1 MHAHQSPFDPRGHE
15 RAFQKF
21 ASPIL
26 LPSVPSSPESNPMR
40 SPTISKRSS
49 FGTLEQL
56 HYYEECIAKVSSE
69 VAISRD
75 ECVALQERLCICDS
89 ELCQSVVAID
99 HLIAE
104 KQLLNQ
110 ELREKIA
117 IIEGLTSRQNQT
129 EEQQAVTNANED
141 LAMRRT
147 SDERYEMALLE
158 KDGIIMALTTA
169 NEDRGSVILRLEATV
184 SKLEGNQQAHC
195 VVENAE
201 QSQRSEILR
210 LQESLQ
216 VSDSANKALQQ
227 ALQEERQRTQLLKED
242 EKAHVANQ
250 DSGQSHDKREILRL
264 QEKLSATESDRDS
277 LKFALQEE
285 RLLNQKFGKVE
296 HLISSNSTISVAS
309 QSLVLAELEV
319 EKRLS
324 ERLKAALEES
334 TQINSRMLLAN
345 STHQEKIEELHAR
358 VISCNACSLVL
369 ICFFLLS
376 LPSDRQAELKQAEF
390 TSRCVSDAT

>member
-1 MHAHQSPFDPRGHE
+1 MSQ
-15 RAFQKF
+15 
-21 ASPIL
+21 
-26 LPSVPSSPESNPMR
+26 
-40 SPTISKRSS
+40 RSS

-89 ELCQSVVAID
+89 ELCQNVATID
-99 HLIAE
+99 RLIAE

-110 ELREKIA
+110 ELREKVA
-117 IIEGLTSRQNQT
+117 IIEGLTSRPNQN

-169 NEDRGSVILRLEATV
+169 NEDRGSVILRLEATI
-184 SKLEGNQQAHC
+184 SNFESNQQAHC

-201 QSQRSEILR
+201 QSQRSKILR

-242 EKAHVANQ
+242 QKAHLAIQNVEQSQRSEILRLQDSLQVLDSANKALQQALQEERQRTQMLKEDQKAHVAIQ

-264 QEKLSATESDRDS
+264 QEKLSTSESDRDS

-324 ERLKAALEES
+324 ERLKVALEES

-345 STHQEKIEELHAR
+345 SAHQEKIEELHAR
-358 VISCNACSLVL
+358 VISCNARSLVP
-369 ICFFLLS
+369 ICFFL
-376 LPSDRQAELKQAEF
+376 
-390 TSRCVSDAT
+390 